1 MTTPRKRPLG
11 RTGFQVSEL
20 GFGAWQIGGIQ
31 YGPVPEAEAG
41 EVIHSYLQSGGNF
54 IDTARVY
61 GESEA
66 ILGKVLSKGKLRE
79 QIVLATKTLKGNE
92 RDTIPAIRKEL
103 EESLRLLKTD
113 YIDLYYLH
121 QPPDDP
127 AVMNQA
133 LDVLESFKKE
143 GKLRAFGAS
152 IKGPAVT
159 DATLKLCRQYI
170 DSGRIDA
177 IQLVYSILRQKNAA
191 IFDYAHQKGV
201 GIVVRTSIESGFL
214 SGKYRPGQVIAEGH
228 RKRWTPETQFLIFNK
243 VVEMEKYAIQSPYT
257 SMPEVAV
264 RFALDHQEVSSVI
277 VGARTAEQMKKNMAI
292 ASLPSL
298 SPLIRARLEEEF
310 GGLTE
315 SFNPI

>member
-1 MTTPRKRPLG
+1 MTTPPKRTLG

-20 GFGAWQIGGIQ
+20 GFGAWQIGGTQ
-31 YGPVPEAEAG
+31 YGPVPEAEAV
-41 EVIHSYLQSGGNF
+41 EVIHSYIQAGGNF

-66 ILGKVLSKGKLRE
+66 ILGKALSKGKLRE

-92 RDTIPAIRKEL
+92 RDTIPAIREEL
-103 EESLRLLKTD
+103 EESLRLLKTE

-127 AVMNQA
+127 AVMSQA
-133 LDVLESFKKE
+133 LDLLESFKKE
-143 GKLRAFGAS
+143 GKLRAIGAS

-159 DATLKLCRQYI
+159 DATVKLCRQYI

-228 RKRWTPETQFLIFNK
+228 RKRWTPETQSLIFK
-243 VVEMEKYAIQSPYT
+243 RVMEMEKYAIQSPYT

-264 RFALDHQEVSSVI
+264 RFSLDHREVSSVI
-277 VGARTAEQMKKNMAI
+277 VGARTPEHMKKNMAI
-292 ASLPSL
+292 VSLPSL

-315 SFNPI
+315 SFNPV

>member
-1 MTTPRKRPLG
+1 MTAPRKRSLG

-20 GFGAWQIGGIQ
+20 GFGAWPIGGIQ
-31 YGPVPEAEAG
+31 YGPVPESEAM
-41 EVIHSYLQSGGNF
+41 EIIYNYIQAGGNF

-66 ILGKVLSKGKLRE
+66 ILGKVLSKGDLRE
-79 QIVLATKTLKGNE
+79 QIILATKTMKGNE
-92 RDTIPAIRKEL
+92 PDTIPGIRKDL
-103 EESLRLLKTD
+103 EESLRLLKTE
-113 YIDLYYLH
+113 YFDLYYLH

-127 AVMNQA
+127 AVMNRA

-143 GKLRAFGAS
+143 GKLRAIGTS

-170 DSGRIDA
+170 DSGRIDT

-214 SGKYRPGQVIAEGH
+214 SGKYRPGHIIAEGH
-228 RKRWTPETQFLIFNK
+228 RKRWTPETQSLIFKK
-243 VVEMEKYAIQSPYT
+243 VMEIEKYAIQPPYT

-264 RFALDHQEVSSVI
+264 RFSLEPQGVSSVI
-277 VGARTAEQMKKNMAI
+277 VGVRTLEQIQKNMAI
-292 ASLPSL
+292 VSLP
-298 SPLIRARLEEEF
+298 PLLPKIRARLEEEF

>member
-1 MTTPRKRPLG
+1 MIAPRKKPLG
-11 RTGFQVSEL
+11 RTGFQISEL

-31 YGPVPEAEAG
+31 YGPVPEAEAV
-41 EVIHSYLQSGGNF
+41 EVIHSYIQAGGNF

-66 ILGKVLSKGKLRE
+66 ILGKVLSQGKLRE
-79 QIVLATKTLKGNE
+79 QILLATKTLKGNE
-92 RDTIPAIRKEL
+92 RDTIPAIREEL
-103 EESLRLLKTD
+103 EESLRLLKTE
-113 YIDLYYLH
+113 YLDLYYLH
-121 QPPDDP
+121 QPPNDP

-133 LDVLESFKKE
+133 LDLLESFKKE
-143 GKLRAFGAS
+143 GKLRAIGAS

-159 DATLKLCRQYI
+159 DATVKLCRQYI

-177 IQLVYSILRQKNAA
+177 IQLVYSILRQKNAP
-191 IFDYAHQKGV
+191 IFDYARQKGV

-228 RKRWTPETQFLIFNK
+228 RKRWTPETQSLIFTK
-243 VVEMEKYAIQSPYT
+243 VSEMEKYAIQPPYT

-264 RFALDHQEVSSVI
+264 RFALDHREVSSVI

-298 SPLIRARLEEEF
+298 LPLIRARLEEEF

>member
-1 MTTPRKRPLG
+1 MTAPRKSPLG

-20 GFGAWQIGGIQ
+20 GFGAWPIGGIQ
-31 YGPVPEAEAG
+31 YGPVPEAEAV
-41 EVIHSYLQSGGNF
+41 EVIDSYIQAGGNF

-66 ILGKVLSKGKLRE
+66 ILGKALSKGKLRE
-79 QIVLATKTLKGNE
+79 QIVLATKTLKGNA
-92 RDTIPAIRKEL
+92 RDTIPAIREDL

-113 YIDLYYLH
+113 YVDLYYLH

-133 LDVLESFKKE
+133 LDLLESFKKE
-143 GKLRAFGAS
+143 GKLRAIGAS

-177 IQLVYSILRQKNAA
+177 IQLVYSILRQKNGA
-191 IFDYAHQKGV
+191 IFDYARQKGV

-228 RKRWTPETQFLIFNK
+228 RKRWTPETQSLIFKK
-243 VVEMEKYAIQSPYT
+243 VIEMEKYAIQSPYT

-264 RFALDHQEVSSVI
+264 RFSLDPQGVSSVI
-277 VGARTAEQMKKNMAI
+277 VGARTLEQMQKNTVI
-292 ASLPSL
+292 VSLP
-298 SPLIRARLEEEF
+298 PLLPKIRARLEEEF

>member
-1 MTTPRKRPLG
+1 MTAPRKRLLG
-11 RTGFQVSEL
+11 RTEIQVSEL
-20 GFGAWQIGGIQ
+20 GFGAWPIGGIQ
-31 YGPVPEAEAG
+31 YGPVPEAEAV
-41 EVIHSYLQSGGNF
+41 EVIDSYIQAGGNF

-66 ILGKVLSKGKLRE
+66 ILGKALSKGKLRE
-79 QIVLATKTLKGNE
+79 QIVLATKTLKGNA
-92 RDTIPAIRKEL
+92 RDTIPAIREDL

-113 YIDLYYLH
+113 YVDLYYLH

-133 LDVLESFKKE
+133 LDLLESFKKE
-143 GKLRAFGAS
+143 GKLRAIGAS

-191 IFDYAHQKGV
+191 IFDYARQKGV

-228 RKRWTPETQFLIFNK
+228 RKRWTPETQSLIFKK
-243 VVEMEKYAIQSPYT
+243 VIEMEKYAIQSPYT

-264 RFALDHQEVSSVI
+264 RFSLDPPGVSSVI
-277 VGARTAEQMKKNMAI
+277 AGARTLEQMQKNTVI
-292 ASLPSL
+292 VSLP
-298 SPLIRARLEEEF
+298 PLLPKIRARLEEEF

>member
-1 MTTPRKRPLG
+1 MATPPKRTLG

-20 GFGAWQIGGIQ
+20 GFGAWQIGGTQ
-31 YGPVPEAEAG
+31 YGPVPEAEAV
-41 EVIHSYLQSGGNF
+41 EVIHSYIQAGGNF

-66 ILGKVLSKGKLRE
+66 ILGKVLGKGKLRE

-92 RDTIPAIRKEL
+92 RDTIPGIREEL

-113 YIDLYYLH
+113 YVDLYYLH
-121 QPPDDP
+121 QPSNDP

-133 LDVLESFKKE
+133 IDLLESFKKE
-143 GKLRAFGAS
+143 GKLRAIGAS

-159 DATLKLCRQYI
+159 DATVKLCRQYI

-177 IQLVYSILRQKNAA
+177 IQIVYSILRQKNAA
-191 IFDYAHQKGV
+191 IFDYGRQKGV

-228 RKRWTPETQFLIFNK
+228 RKRWTPETQSLIFK
-243 VVEMEKYAIQSPYT
+243 RVMEMETYAIQPPYA

-264 RFALDHQEVSSVI
+264 RFALDHREVSSVI
-277 VGARTAEQMKKNMAI
+277 VGARTPEHMKKNMAI

-298 SPLIRARLEEEF
+298 SPLIRGRLEEEF

-315 SFNPI
+315 SFNPV

>member
-1 MTTPRKRPLG
+1 MTAPRKRLLG
-11 RTGFQVSEL
+11 RTEIQVSEL
-20 GFGAWQIGGIQ
+20 GFGAWPIGGIQ
-31 YGPVPEAEAG
+31 YGPVPESEAL
-41 EVIHSYLQSGGNF
+41 EVIHGYIQAGGNF

-79 QIVLATKTLKGNE
+79 QIVLATKTLKGNA
-92 RDTIPAIRKEL
+92 RDTIPAIREDL

-113 YIDLYYLH
+113 YVDLYYLH

-133 LDVLESFKKE
+133 LDLLESFKKE
-143 GKLRAFGAS
+143 GKLRAIGAS
-152 IKGPAVT
+152 IKGPTVT

-170 DSGRIDA
+170 DLGRIDA
-177 IQLVYSILRQKNAA
+177 IQLVYSILRQKNGA
-191 IFDYAHQKGV
+191 IFDYAQQKGV

-228 RKRWTPETQFLIFNK
+228 RKRWTPETQSLIFKK
-243 VVEMEKYAIQSPYT
+243 VIEMEKYAIQSPYT

-264 RFALDHQEVSSVI
+264 RFSLDPPGVSSVI
-277 VGARTAEQMKKNMAI
+277 AGARTLEQMQKNTVI
-292 ASLPSL
+292 VSLP
-298 SPLIRARLEEEF
+298 PLLPKIRARLEEEF

>member
-1 MTTPRKRPLG
+1 M
-11 RTGFQVSEL
+11 
-20 GFGAWQIGGIQ
+20 
-31 YGPVPEAEAG
+31 PEAEAV
-41 EVIHSYLQSGGNF
+41 EVIHGYIQAGGNF

-66 ILGKVLSKGKLRE
+66 ILGRVLSKGKLRE

-92 RDTIPAIRKEL
+92 PDTIPAIRGEL
-103 EESLRLLKTD
+103 EESLRLLKTE
-113 YIDLYYLH
+113 YVDLYYLH

-133 LDVLESFKKE
+133 LDLLESFKKE
-143 GKLRAFGAS
+143 GKLRAIGAS

-191 IFDYAHQKGV
+191 IFDYARRKGV

-228 RKRWTPETQFLIFNK
+228 RKRWTPETQSLIFK
-243 VVEMEKYAIQSPYT
+243 
-257 SMPEVAV
+257 
-264 RFALDHQEVSSVI
+264 R
-277 VGARTAEQMKKNMAI
+277 
-292 ASLPSL
+292 
-298 SPLIRARLEEEF
+298 
-310 GGLTE
+310 
-315 SFNPI
+315 